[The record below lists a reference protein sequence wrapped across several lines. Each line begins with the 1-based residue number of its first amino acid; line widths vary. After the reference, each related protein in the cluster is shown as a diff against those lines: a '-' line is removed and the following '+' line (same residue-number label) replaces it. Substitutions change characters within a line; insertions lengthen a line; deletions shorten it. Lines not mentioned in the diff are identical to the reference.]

1 MLVLSSRSTHFQNT
15 NEFLLFVVLEIM
27 GFLLNILSF
36 LEEMV
41 WLLQDIYLISDIVL
55 LYIIQRKALVRCS

>member
-15 NEFLLFVVLEIM
+15 NEFLLFVALEIM

-41 WLLQDIYLISDIVL
+41 WLLQDICLISDIVL
-55 LYIIQRKALVRCS
+55 LYIILRKALVRCS